1 MATKNETAPLEQAA
15 TSEINPT
22 DIVAHPAH
30 DVKALI
36 EVRQLPIIA
45 ERLAEIR
52 ADIIART
59 EAVLAMPCTAETV
72 KEIKKL
78 RADLNRDFNEL
89 EKARKGV
96 KAAVMNPY
104 QEFESVYRDCVTS
117 PLSSADNELKR
128 RIREV
133 EESQRMQK
141 RDRLAEW
148 IGQYRQSIG
157 LPMWAV
163 GLVGLNVTLSASEK
177 SLRAEAQ
184 RQLDAIAADIKAI
197 ELSGNPEQLLAEYA
211 QHGNLAEAMATIERR
226 NRAEE
231 AARQDL
237 NRAAEFEAAEAEIV
251 EAVEAVVP
259 EEVFTVAFKA
269 TATKKILSALV
280 AFMREQEI
288 EFEQIEEQEEF

>member
-1 MATKNETAPLEQAA
+1 MSENRKEAVVLAHGDPEENSQTIVTDAPAPV
-15 TSEINPT
+15 N
-22 DIVAHPAH
+22 
-30 DVKALI
+30 LI
-36 EVRQLPIIA
+36 EVVQLPIIA
-45 ERLAEIR
+45 ERLAEIK

-59 EAVLAMPCTAETV
+59 GAALEMPCTAETV

-78 RADLNRDFNEL
+78 RADLNRDFGEL

-104 QEFESVYRDCVTS
+104 QEFEAVYRECVTS

-133 EESQRMQK
+133 EESQRKQK

-148 IGQYRQSIG
+148 ISQYRQSIG

-163 GLVGLNVTLSASEK
+163 GLVNLNVTLSASEK

-184 RQLDAIAADIKAI
+184 RQLDGIAADIKAI

-237 NRAAEFEAAEAEIV
+237 NRAAEFEAAEEAIV
-251 EAVEAVVP
+251 EAVEEAAPVI
-259 EEVFTVAFKA
+259 EEEITVTFTA
-269 TATKKILSALV
+269 TAVKSKLIAL
-280 AFMREQEI
+280 REYMKQEGI
-288 EFEQIEEQEEF
+288 QYE